1 MRVMRI
7 KEIKKNI
14 LIINIIVY
22 YMKLII
28 DRMWSY

>member
-28 DRMWSY
+28 DRM